1 MAVHAPEGWKQK
13 HAAAQDSH
21 GEQQLP
27 DADPPLCSAERRAAW
42 ARLIAKVYEVDPMI
56 CPRCGSPMK
65 VLAVITDSREL
76 AKILR
81 HLVKTGKSPPGLQP
95 SSLN

>member
-1 MAVHAPEGWKQK
+1 MRRRAGSRSTPRLRIRTG
-13 HAAAQDSH
+13 SSSYPTPTR
-21 GEQQLP
+21 L
-27 DADPPLCSAERRAAW
+27 SARPSARAAW

-56 CPRCGSPMK
+56 SPRCGSPMK

-95 SSLN
+95 SSLI